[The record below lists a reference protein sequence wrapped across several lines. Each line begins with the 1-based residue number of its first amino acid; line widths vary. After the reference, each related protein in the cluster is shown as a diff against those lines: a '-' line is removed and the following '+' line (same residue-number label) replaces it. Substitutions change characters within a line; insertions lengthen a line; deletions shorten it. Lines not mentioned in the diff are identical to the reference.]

1 MQALQQPTMAVQERA
16 ELPPRRIGDDVD
28 EDHVVARSES
38 DRELLGEVTNGPC
51 AALTED
57 QRRQVVGGHAA
68 VGR

>member
-16 ELPPRRIGDDVD
+16 ELPPSWIGDDVD
-28 EDHVVARSES
+28 EDHVVARSEP
-38 DRELLGEVTNGPC
+38 DRELLGEMANGPR

-57 QRRQVVGGHAA
+57 QRRAGPRRTPG